1 MIMADVLSIF
11 LVVIG
16 LLLMFVVFWL
26 AAIALA
32 PAAIV
37 RAEERYGR
45 PFRTT
50 LVGAAVFLPL
60 LTIGILISS
69 KFPNPAVKLFGAAIA
84 LIPLLLGLFGSAG
97 LALRI
102 GRGLPSPADD
112 AQPWRR
118 VLRGGSVL
126 ALTFLL
132 PFFGQFFLIPWVLLS
147 GTGAVVLGRRKP
159 EEPKPEPAHTHTH
172 SFAAPP
178 VVSPPVIEPPLAVK

>member
-11 LVVIG
+11 LAVIG

-26 AAIALA
+26 AAMALA
-32 PAAIV
+32 PAAV
-37 RAEERYGR
+37 GHAEERYSR
-45 PFRTT
+45 PIRTT
-50 LVGAAVFLPL
+50 LVGALVFVPL
-60 LTIGILISS
+60 LTIGLLISS
-69 KFPNPAVKLFGAAIA
+69 KFPNPAVKLFGAVIA

-102 GRGLPSPADD
+102 GRGLPSAADD

-159 EEPKPEPAHTHTH
+159 EQPKPEPAHTHTH